1 MISLLHVVIYRS
13 SKAVRKNMDSEE
25 ETTEQEPDD
34 TPELNV
40 SNVLVEAIKKLIGLF
55 SLEDV
60 KKALAVAESGI

>member
-1 MISLLHVVIYRS
+1 
-13 SKAVRKNMDSEE
+13 MDSEE
-25 ETTEQEPDD
+25 ETTEQEPID